1 MKILSIHKSPL
12 FLKIVF
18 VLAIFIMLFVSAL
31 TYRHMD
37 SITVSSEMVARSYKV
52 TIEIEQLYTTIK
64 DLEIER
70 RNYLLT
76 KNKKL
81 PTQINFSKLIIKHN
95 IDYLK
100 KITSDNPK
108 QKKLID
114 TIEKLC
120 IEKFKIVDYGLNNY
134 SSFTQDELKENLLK
148 GKKIMEQISFKINE
162 MLAIENKLL
171 ESRDKKNDSLINFT
185 PKFIYITLFVT
196 IAIISLAFVKISRDL
211 QELQTNNEILDL
223 KNETNKLAEIV
234 GKSGTWHLNLV
245 TNEFIFSDNKFRL
258 LGYEPEEFKPTLES
272 YFEKFV
278 HPEDLETLKQ
288 AAEKM
293 IVEGHLPTIIYR
305 VEKKNGETIFIKNIA
320 NSFVNTKNEK
330 ILIGTTTDVT
340 EEIQTNKNLEDRN
353 RELEANN
360 KELQAFNYVASHDLQ
375 EPLRKIQTFISRL
388 IDKEINSV
396 SENGKQ
402 YLIKIQDSS
411 ERMRLLIDD
420 LLQFSR
426 TNKAEKVFVSTCLN
440 ELLENSK
447 LELTQIIEDKK
458 AIITSDS
465 LPHLNVIPFQI
476 QQLFTNLINNSLKYS
491 KENIPPK
498 IDIKVKKVE
507 AKNENKIP
515 FNDKSKFYKITF
527 TDNGIGFDP
536 QYSER
541 IFMLFNRLH
550 NKDEYSGTG
559 IGLAICKKIVDN
571 HKGFIYADGKPNNG
585 AKFTI
590 YLPII

>member
-37 SITVSSEMVARSYKV
+37 SVTVSSEMVAHSYKV

-293 IVEGHLPTIIYR
+293 IIEGYLPSIIYR

-388 IDKEINSV
+388 IDKEINSI

-402 YLIKIQDSS
+402 YLMKIQDSS

-426 TNKAEKVFVSTCLN
+426 TNKSEKVFVSTCLN

-498 IDIKVKKVE
+498 IDIKVNKVE
-507 AKNENKIP
+507 AKNEDKIP

>member
-37 SITVSSEMVARSYKV
+37 SVTVSSEMVAHSYKV

-120 IEKFKIVDYGLNNY
+120 IEKFKIVDYGLNNN

-388 IDKEINSV
+388 IDKEINSL

-402 YLIKIQDSS
+402 YLIKIKDSS

>member
-12 FLKIVF
+12 FLRIVF

-37 SITVSSEMVARSYKV
+37 SVTVSSEMVAHSYKV

-120 IEKFKIVDYGLNNY
+120 FEKFKVVDYGLKNN
-134 SSFTQDELKENLLK
+134 STLSQDELKENLLK
-148 GKKIMEQISFKINE
+148 GKKIMDQISFKINE

-171 ESRDKKNDSLINFT
+171 VSRDKKNDSLINFT
-185 PKFIYITLFVT
+185 PRFIYITLFVT
-196 IAIISLAFVKISRDL
+196 IAIISLAFVKINRDL
-211 QELQTNNEILDL
+211 EELQISNESLDL

-258 LGYEPEEFKPTLES
+258 LGYEPNEFNPTLES

-278 HPEDLETLKQ
+278 HPEDVETLKK

-293 IVEGHLPTIIYR
+293 IVDGFLPPIIYR
-305 VEKKNGETIFIKNIA
+305 VEKKNSETIYIKNIA
-320 NSFVNTKNEK
+320 NSFINSKNEK

-388 IDKEINSV
+388 IDKDLNSV

-402 YLIKIQDSS
+402 YLMKIQDSS

-491 KENIPPK
+491 KENVAPK

-507 AKNENKIP
+507 AKNEDKIP
-515 FNDKSKFYKITF
+515 INDKSKFYKITF

-541 IFMLFNRLH
+541 IFLLFNRLH

-571 HKGFIYADGKPNNG
+571 HKGFIYAQGKPNDG
-585 AKFTI
+585 AKFTV

>member
-37 SITVSSEMVARSYKV
+37 SITVSSEMVAHSYKV

-95 IDYLK
+95 IDYLE

-293 IVEGHLPTIIYR
+293 IIEGHLPSIIYR

-402 YLIKIQDSS
+402 YLMKIQDSS

-498 IDIKVKKVE
+498 IDIKVNKVE
-507 AKNENKIP
+507 AKNDDKIP

-559 IGLAICKKIVDN
+559 I
-571 HKGFIYADGKPNNG
+571 
-585 AKFTI
+585 
-590 YLPII
+590 

>member
-37 SITVSSEMVARSYKV
+37 SVTVSSEMVAHSYKV

-293 IVEGHLPTIIYR
+293 IIEGHLPSIIYR

-402 YLIKIQDSS
+402 YLMKIQDSS

-426 TNKAEKVFVSTCLN
+426 TNKSEKVFVSTCLN

>member
-37 SITVSSEMVARSYKV
+37 SVTVSSEMVAHSYKV

-120 IEKFKIVDYGLNNY
+120 IEKFKIVDYGLNNN

-196 IAIISLAFVKISRDL
+196 MAIISLAFVKISRDL

-293 IVEGHLPTIIYR
+293 IIEGYLPSIIYR

-388 IDKEINSV
+388 IDKEINSI

-402 YLIKIQDSS
+402 YLMKIQDSS

-426 TNKAEKVFVSTCLN
+426 TNKSEKVFVSTCLN

-498 IDIKVKKVE
+498 IDIKVNKVE
-507 AKNENKIP
+507 AKNEDKIP

-550 NKDEYSGTG
+550 NKYEYSGTG

>member
-12 FLKIVF
+12 FLRIVF

-37 SITVSSEMVARSYKV
+37 SVTVSSEMVAHSYKV
-52 TIEIEQLYTTIK
+52 TIEIEQLFTNIK

-100 KITSDNPK
+100 KLTSDNPK
-108 QKKLID
+108 QRKLID

-120 IEKFKIVDYGLNNY
+120 IEKFKVVDYGLKNN
-134 SSFTQDELKENLLK
+134 SNFSQDELKQNLLK
-148 GKKIMEQISFKINE
+148 GKKIMEKIAVKINE

-196 IAIISLAFVKISRDL
+196 IAIISLAFVKINRDL
-211 QELQTNNEILDL
+211 EELQTSNESLDL

-245 TNEFIFSDNKFRL
+245 NNKFIFSDNKFRL
-258 LGYEPEEFKPTLES
+258 LGYEPNEFNPTLES

-278 HPEDLETLKQ
+278 HPEDIETLKK

-293 IVEGHLPTIIYR
+293 IVDGFLPPIIYR
-305 VEKKNGETIFIKNIA
+305 VEKKNGEIIYIKNIA
-320 NSFVNTKNEK
+320 NSFTNSKNEK
-330 ILIGTTTDVT
+330 ILIGTTTDVS

-388 IDKEINSV
+388 IDKDLNSV

-402 YLIKIQDSS
+402 YLMKIQDSS

-491 KENIPPK
+491 KENVAPK

-507 AKNENKIP
+507 EKNEDKIP
-515 FNDKSKFYKITF
+515 FKDKSKFYKITF

-541 IFMLFNRLH
+541 IFLLFNRLH

-571 HKGFIYADGKPNNG
+571 HKGFIYAEGKPNDG
-585 AKFTI
+585 AKFTV

>member
-1 MKILSIHKSPL
+1 
-12 FLKIVF
+12 
-18 VLAIFIMLFVSAL
+18 
-31 TYRHMD
+31 MD
-37 SITVSSEMVARSYKV
+37 SITVSSEMVAHSYKV

-120 IEKFKIVDYGLNNY
+120 IEKFKIVDYGLNNN

-388 IDKEINSV
+388 IDKEINSI

-402 YLIKIQDSS
+402 YLMKIQDSS

-426 TNKAEKVFVSTCLN
+426 TNKSEKVFVSTCLN

-498 IDIKVKKVE
+498 IDIKVNKVE
-507 AKNENKIP
+507 AKNEDKIP

>member
-31 TYRHMD
+31 TYRHME
-37 SITVSSEMVARSYKV
+37 SVTVSSEMVAHSYKV
-52 TIEIEQLYTTIK
+52 TIEIERLYTTIK

-120 IEKFKIVDYGLNNY
+120 IEKFKIVDYGLNNN

-388 IDKEINSV
+388 IDKEINSL

-402 YLIKIQDSS
+402 YLMKIQDSS

-426 TNKAEKVFVSTCLN
+426 TNKAEKVFVSTSLN

-507 AKNENKIP
+507 AKNEDKIP

>member
-1 MKILSIHKSPL
+1 
-12 FLKIVF
+12 
-18 VLAIFIMLFVSAL
+18 
-31 TYRHMD
+31 MD
-37 SITVSSEMVARSYKV
+37 SVTVSSEMVAHSYKV

-293 IVEGHLPTIIYR
+293 IIEGYLPSIIYR

-388 IDKEINSV
+388 IDKEINSI

-402 YLIKIQDSS
+402 YLMKIQDSS

-426 TNKAEKVFVSTCLN
+426 TNKSEKVFVSTCLN

-498 IDIKVKKVE
+498 IDIKVNKVE
-507 AKNENKIP
+507 AKNEDKIP

>member
-1 MKILSIHKSPL
+1 
-12 FLKIVF
+12 
-18 VLAIFIMLFVSAL
+18 
-31 TYRHMD
+31 MD
-37 SITVSSEMVARSYKV
+37 SITVSSEMVAHSYKV
-52 TIEIEQLYTTIK
+52 TIEIERLYTTIK

-293 IVEGHLPTIIYR
+293 IIEGYLPSIIYR

-426 TNKAEKVFVSTCLN
+426 TNKSEKVFVSTCLN

-498 IDIKVKKVE
+498 IDIKVNKVE
-507 AKNENKIP
+507 AKNEDKIP

>member
-37 SITVSSEMVARSYKV
+37 SITVSSEMVAHSYKV
-52 TIEIEQLYTTIK
+52 TIEIERLYTTIK

-293 IVEGHLPTIIYR
+293 IIEGHLPSIIYR

-402 YLIKIQDSS
+402 YLMKIQDLS

-426 TNKAEKVFVSTCLN
+426 TNKSEKVFVSTCLN

-507 AKNENKIP
+507 AKNEDKIP

>member
-1 MKILSIHKSPL
+1 MK
-12 FLKIVF
+12 V
-18 VLAIFIMLFVSAL
+18 
-31 TYRHMD
+31 
-37 SITVSSEMVARSYKV
+37 
-52 TIEIEQLYTTIK
+52 
-64 DLEIER
+64 
-70 RNYLLT
+70 
-76 KNKKL
+76 
-81 PTQINFSKLIIKHN
+81 
-95 IDYLK
+95 
-100 KITSDNPK
+100 
-108 QKKLID
+108 
-114 TIEKLC
+114 
-120 IEKFKIVDYGLNNY
+120 
-134 SSFTQDELKENLLK
+134 
-148 GKKIMEQISFKINE
+148 
-162 MLAIENKLL
+162 
-171 ESRDKKNDSLINFT
+171 
-185 PKFIYITLFVT
+185 
-196 IAIISLAFVKISRDL
+196 
-211 QELQTNNEILDL
+211 
-223 KNETNKLAEIV
+223 
-234 GKSGTWHLNLV
+234 
-245 TNEFIFSDNKFRL
+245 
-258 LGYEPEEFKPTLES
+258 
-272 YFEKFV
+272 
-278 HPEDLETLKQ
+278 
-288 AAEKM
+288 
-293 IVEGHLPTIIYR
+293 
-305 VEKKNGETIFIKNIA
+305 
-320 NSFVNTKNEK
+320 
-330 ILIGTTTDVT
+330 
-340 EEIQTNKNLEDRN
+340 
-353 RELEANN
+353 
-360 KELQAFNYVASHDLQ
+360 
-375 EPLRKIQTFISRL
+375 
-388 IDKEINSV
+388 
-396 SENGKQ
+396 
-402 YLIKIQDSS
+402 QDSS

-498 IDIKVKKVE
+498 IDIKVNKVE

>member
-37 SITVSSEMVARSYKV
+37 SVTVSSEMVAHSYKV

>member
-37 SITVSSEMVARSYKV
+37 SVTVSSEMVAHSYKV

-120 IEKFKIVDYGLNNY
+120 LEKFKIVDYGLNNY

-245 TNEFIFSDNKFRL
+245 TNEFTFSDNKFRL

-388 IDKEINSV
+388 IDKEINSL

-402 YLIKIQDSS
+402 YLIKIKDSS

-507 AKNENKIP
+507 AKNEHKIP

>member
-31 TYRHMD
+31 TYRHME
-37 SITVSSEMVARSYKV
+37 SVTVSSEMVAHSYKV

-120 IEKFKIVDYGLNNY
+120 IEKFKIVDYGLNNN

-388 IDKEINSV
+388 IDKEINSL

-402 YLIKIQDSS
+402 YLIKIKDSS

>member
-37 SITVSSEMVARSYKV
+37 SITVSSEMVAHSYKV

-81 PTQINFSKLIIKHN
+81 PIQINFSKLIIKHN

-196 IAIISLAFVKISRDL
+196 IGIISLAFVKISRDL

-293 IVEGHLPTIIYR
+293 IIEGYLPSIIYR

-388 IDKEINSV
+388 IDKEINSI

-402 YLIKIQDSS
+402 YLMKIQDSS

-426 TNKAEKVFVSTCLN
+426 TNKAEKVFVSTSLN

-507 AKNENKIP
+507 AKNEDKIP

>member
-37 SITVSSEMVARSYKV
+37 SVTVSSEMVAHSYKV

-515 FNDKSKFYKITF
+515 LNDKSKFYKITF

>member
-37 SITVSSEMVARSYKV
+37 SVTVSSEMVAHSYKV

-81 PTQINFSKLIIKHN
+81 PIQINFSKLIIKHN

-120 IEKFKIVDYGLNNY
+120 IEKFKIVDYGLNNNT
-134 SSFTQDELKENLLK
+134 SFTQDELKENLLK

-196 IAIISLAFVKISRDL
+196 IGIISLAFVKISRDL

-293 IVEGHLPTIIYR
+293 IIEGYLPSIIYR

-388 IDKEINSV
+388 IDKEINSI

-402 YLIKIQDSS
+402 YLMKIQDSS

-426 TNKAEKVFVSTCLN
+426 TNKSEKVFVSTCLN

-458 AIITSDS
+458 AIIISDS

-498 IDIKVKKVE
+498 IDIKVNKVE
-507 AKNENKIP
+507 AKNEDKIP

>member
-37 SITVSSEMVARSYKV
+37 SITVSSEMVAHSYKV

-272 YFEKFV
+272 YFEKLV

-293 IVEGHLPTIIYR
+293 IIEGHLPSIIYR

-402 YLIKIQDSS
+402 YLMKIQDSS

-426 TNKAEKVFVSTCLN
+426 TNKAEKVFVSTSLN

-507 AKNENKIP
+507 AKNEDKIP

>member
-37 SITVSSEMVARSYKV
+37 SVTVSSEMVAHSYKV

-120 IEKFKIVDYGLNNY
+120 LEKFKIVDYGLNNY

-196 IAIISLAFVKISRDL
+196 IGIISLAFVKISRDL

-293 IVEGHLPTIIYR
+293 IIEGYLPSIIYR

-388 IDKEINSV
+388 IDKEINSI

-402 YLIKIQDSS
+402 YLMKIQDSS

-426 TNKAEKVFVSTCLN
+426 TNKSEKVFVSTCLN

-498 IDIKVKKVE
+498 IDIKVNKVE
-507 AKNENKIP
+507 AKNEDKIP

>member
-1 MKILSIHKSPL
+1 MSIHKSPL

-37 SITVSSEMVARSYKV
+37 SVTVSSEMVAHSYKV

-120 IEKFKIVDYGLNNY
+120 IEKFKIVDYGLNNN

-388 IDKEINSV
+388 IDKEINSL

-402 YLIKIQDSS
+402 YLIKIKDSS

>member
-12 FLKIVF
+12 FLRILF
-18 VLAIFIMLFVSAL
+18 VLSIFIMLFVSAL

-37 SITVSSEMVARSYKV
+37 SVTVSSEMVAHSYKV

-81 PTQINFSKLIIKHN
+81 PTQINFSKLIIQHN

-100 KITSDNPK
+100 KLTSDNPK

-120 IEKFKIVDYGLNNY
+120 IKKFKIVDYGLNNNL
-134 SSFTQDELKENLLK
+134 SFTQDELKENLLK
-148 GKKIMEQISFKINE
+148 GKKIMDQISFKINE

-171 ESRDKKNDSLINFT
+171 KSRDKKNDSLINFT

-196 IAIISLAFVKISRDL
+196 IAIISLAFVKINRDL
-211 QELQTNNEILDL
+211 EELQTSNESLEL

-245 TNEFIFSDNKFRL
+245 NNEFIFSDNKFRL
-258 LGYEPEEFKPTLES
+258 LGYEPHEFIPTLES
-272 YFEKFV
+272 YFDKFV
-278 HPEDLETLKQ
+278 HDEDIETLKK

-293 IVEGHLPTIIYR
+293 IVDGYLPPIIYR
-305 VEKKNGETIFIKNIA
+305 VEKKNGETIYIKNIA
-320 NSFVNTKNEK
+320 NSFTNSKNEK

-340 EEIQTNKNLEDRN
+340 EEIQINKNLEERN

-388 IDKEINSV
+388 IDKDLNSV

-402 YLIKIQDSS
+402 YLIKIKDSS

-426 TNKAEKVFVSTCLN
+426 TNKAEKVFVSACLN

-465 LPHLNVIPFQI
+465 LPHLNVIAFQI

-507 AKNENKIP
+507 AKNEDKIP

>member
-37 SITVSSEMVARSYKV
+37 SITVSSEMVAHSYKV

-120 IEKFKIVDYGLNNY
+120 IEKFKIVDYELNNY

-272 YFEKFV
+272 YFEKLV

-293 IVEGHLPTIIYR
+293 IIEGHLPSIIYR

-402 YLIKIQDSS
+402 YLMKIQDSS

-426 TNKAEKVFVSTCLN
+426 TNKAEKVFVSTSLN

-465 LPHLNVIPFQI
+465 LPHLKYGQTPPP
-476 QQLFTNLINNSLKYS
+476 LFLFSLNIEIEIALSHLYPKLIREWQNLLVEFASTN
-491 KENIPPK
+491 
-498 IDIKVKKVE
+498 
-507 AKNENKIP
+507 A
-515 FNDKSKFYKITF
+515 
-527 TDNGIGFDP
+527 
-536 QYSER
+536 
-541 IFMLFNRLH
+541 
-550 NKDEYSGTG
+550 
-559 IGLAICKKIVDN
+559 
-571 HKGFIYADGKPNNG
+571 
-585 AKFTI
+585 
-590 YLPII
+590 

>member
-37 SITVSSEMVARSYKV
+37 SITVSSEMVAHSYKV

-330 ILIGTTTDVT
+330 IIIGTTTDVT

-388 IDKEINSV
+388 IDKEINSI

-402 YLIKIQDSS
+402 YLMKIQDSS

-426 TNKAEKVFVSTCLN
+426 TNKSEKVFVSTCLN

-498 IDIKVKKVE
+498 IDIKVNKVE
-507 AKNENKIP
+507 AKNEDKIP